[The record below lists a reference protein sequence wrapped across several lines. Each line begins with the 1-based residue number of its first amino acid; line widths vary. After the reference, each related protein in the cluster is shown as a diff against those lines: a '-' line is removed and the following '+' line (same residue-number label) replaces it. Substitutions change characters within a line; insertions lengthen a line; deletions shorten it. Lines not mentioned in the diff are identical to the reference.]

1 MTSPEVKGAGEMPFL
16 DHLEELRWRLVWSLA
31 AFCVALVV
39 AFALVS
45 QFDIIKV
52 LETPVLPYLG
62 GRKLVF
68 TNPGDPFGIVLNASF
83 ALGILLASPVIGY
96 QLWAFLSPA
105 LYRHEK
111 RLIIPVLAGG
121 VLLFLAGASL
131 AFFFVLPFTLQF
143 LLSFQ
148 SSAIEPML
156 TVSGYFSF
164 AISMALTFG
173 IVFELPMVILA
184 LTAVGIVTPKFL
196 NTYRRHAVVLCVV
209 GAAVVTPGADP
220 TSLFALAVPLYFLF
234 ELSVILSTV
243 IYRQRQRKQ
252 ARESALLEAEEAARL
267 AATTSAP
274 EVTSAPPDDDDDR
287 GRPTRL
293 FDGSGVA

>member
-1 MTSPEVKGAGEMPFL
+1 MTLPELKSPGEMPFL

-45 QFDIIKV
+45 QFDVIKV

-62 GRKLVF
+62 GKKLVF

-96 QLWAFLSPA
+96 QLWSFLSPA

-111 RLIIPVLAGG
+111 RIIIPVLAGG

-131 AFFFVLPFTLQF
+131 AFFFVLPFTLKF

-184 LTAVGIVTPKFL
+184 LTAAGIVTPKFL
-196 NTYRRHAVVLCVV
+196 NMYRRHAVVLCVA
-209 GAAVVTPGADP
+209 GAALVTPGADP

-234 ELSVILSTV
+234 EFSVILSTV
-243 IYRQRQRKQ
+243 IYRNRMRRM
-252 ARESALLEAEEAARL
+252 ARHDAERAAEEAKAL
-267 AATTSAP
+267 AD
-274 EVTSAPPDDDDDR
+274 APPAEYQPTPSYEDDDDR
-287 GRPTRL
+287 RPTRL
-293 FDGSGVA
+293 LDEDRVG